1 MKQFSFGIMIVVTM
15 MFTSA
20 CTPPRHMLV
29 KDNAMVDI
37 RSIKP
42 ESGKS
47 ALVVART
54 TIFGGAIEFDTY
66 LDKTMIG
73 VTQRKGYFIKTDVPP
88 GTHYVISKAENMEPI
103 KILFEADRLYYLQQI
118 PRMGVWRAR
127 ISVAPVTPD
136 ELLTTLDDGCKLM
149 EYDPKDPGDDLSDE
163 DYNEAIKDY
172 ERELK
177 EGYHKDKAEY
187 RGFESKK

>member
-1 MKQFSFGIMIVVTM
+1 MKQFIWGIIIVTTM
-15 MFTSA
+15 LLTSA

-29 KDNAMVDI
+29 KDNAIDI

-54 TIFGGAIEFDTY
+54 TSFGGAIEFDTY
-66 LDKTMIG
+66 LDKKMIG
-73 VTQRKGYFIKTDVPP
+73 VTQRKGYFAKTDVLP

-118 PRMGVWRAR
+118 PRMGMWRAR
-127 ISVAPVTPD
+127 VSVAPVTPE
-136 ELLTTLDDGCKLM
+136 ELLTTLDDGCKYM
-149 EYDPKDPGDDLSDE
+149 EYNQNDPGDDLSDE
-163 DYNEAIKDY
+163 DYNEAVKDY

-177 EGYHKDKAEY
+177 EGYHKDKTGYKGVEA
-187 RGFESKK
+187 KK